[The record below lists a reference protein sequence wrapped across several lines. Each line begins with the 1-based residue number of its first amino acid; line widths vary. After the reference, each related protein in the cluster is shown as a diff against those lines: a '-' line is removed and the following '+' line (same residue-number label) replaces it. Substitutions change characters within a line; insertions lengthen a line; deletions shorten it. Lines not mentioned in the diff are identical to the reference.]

1 MRCKFCDNEL
11 SIQSGF
17 YVCNSCHTVC
27 FSKSS
32 ALENKYS
39 LILKYLSD
47 IQEKVIDQQAFLH
60 DIDQKLISGYALTD
74 EEEVIRKNMMECKN
88 VHSELNTRIAS
99 GSQLNDKTE
108 RNLLYRL
115 LILSEWFSEY
125 FKEEVQ

>member
-1 MRCKFCDNEL
+1 MRCTFCENEL

-17 YVCNSCHTVC
+17 YVCNNCHTVC

-39 LILKYLSD
+39 LISKYLSD
-47 IQEKVIDQQAFLH
+47 IQEKVIDQQVFLH
-60 DIDQKLISGYALTD
+60 DIEQKHISGYALTD
-74 EEEVIRKNMMECKN
+74 EEEVIRNNMIEFQDIRL
-88 VHSELNTRIAS
+88 ELNTRIAG

-108 RNLLYRL
+108 RKLLHRL

>member
-1 MRCKFCDNEL
+1 MRCIFCANAL

-17 YVCNSCHTVC
+17 YVCNDCHTVC

-47 IQEKVIDQQAFLH
+47 IQKKVIDRQAYLH
-60 DIDQKLISGYALTD
+60 DVEQKHISGYALTD
-74 EEEVIRKNMMECKN
+74 DEEIIRKNMIEFQDIRL
-88 VHSELNTRIAS
+88 ELNTRIA
-99 GSQLNDKTE
+99 GCSQLNDKTE

>member
-1 MRCKFCDNEL
+1 MRCTFCENEL
-11 SIQSGF
+11 SIRSGF
-17 YVCNSCHTVC
+17 YVCNNCRTVC

-39 LILKYLSD
+39 LISKYLSD
-47 IQEKVIDQQAFLH
+47 IQGKVINQQAHLH
-60 DIDQKLISGYALTD
+60 NIEQKHISGYTLTAD
-74 EEEVIRKNMMECKN
+74 EEAIRKNMIEFQN
-88 VHSELNTRIAS
+88 IRLELSTRIKNRS
-99 GSQLNDKTE
+99 HLNKDIE

>member
-1 MRCKFCDNEL
+1 MRCIFCANAL

-17 YVCNSCHTVC
+17 YVCNNCHTVC

-47 IQEKVIDQQAFLH
+47 IQKKVIDQQGYLH
-60 DIDQKLISGYALTD
+60 DVEQKHILGYALTD
-74 EEEVIRKNMMECKN
+74 NEEIIRKNMIEFQDIRL
-88 VHSELNTRIAS
+88 ELNTRIAG

>member
-1 MRCKFCDNEL
+1 MRCIFCANAL

-17 YVCNSCHTVC
+17 YVCNNCHTVC

-47 IQEKVIDQQAFLH
+47 IQKKVIDQQAYLH
-60 DIDQKLISGYALTD
+60 DVEQKHISGYALADD
-74 EEEVIRKNMMECKN
+74 EEIIRKNMIEFQDIRL
-88 VHSELNTRIAS
+88 ELNTRIAG

>member
-1 MRCKFCDNEL
+1 MRCIFCENEL

-17 YVCNSCHTVC
+17 YVCNNCHTVC

-32 ALENKYS
+32 ALKNKYL

-60 DIDQKLISGYALTD
+60 DIEQKHISGYALTD
-74 EEEVIRKNMMECKN
+74 DEETIRKNMIEFQDIRL
-88 VHSELNTRIAS
+88 ELNTRIAG

-108 RNLLYRL
+108 RKLLYKL
-115 LILSEWFSEY
+115 LTLSEWFSVY
-125 FKEEVQ
+125 FKEKVL

>member
-1 MRCKFCDNEL
+1 MRCIFCANAL

-17 YVCNSCHTVC
+17 YVCNDCHTVC

-47 IQEKVIDQQAFLH
+47 IQKKVIDQQAYLH
-60 DIDQKLISGYALTD
+60 DVEQKHISGYALTD
-74 EEEVIRKNMMECKN
+74 EEEIIRKNMIEFQDIRL
-88 VHSELNTRIAS
+88 ELNTRIA
-99 GSQLNDKTE
+99 GCSQLNDKTE